1 MDSLVMLTVAA
12 AWTAI
17 FVMLAWAAVTSWRR
31 VMSGGDTLPIFGM
44 LERRGLVLEHLQ
56 RSPDTLY
63 GAVRRCAMCRERARC
78 ADWMAGRARGP
89 APACPNADY
98 MDDASRA

>member
-1 MDSLVMLTVAA
+1 MDTMVTFTVAV
-12 AWTAI
+12 AWTAV
-17 FVMLAWAAVTSWRR
+17 FAMLAWGFATTWRR

-44 LERRGLVLEHLQ
+44 LERRGLVVERLQ

-78 ADWMAGRARGP
+78 ADWMAGRDRGP
-89 APACPNADY
+89 EPDCPNADY
-98 MDDASRA
+98 MDGASRA